1 MNALWAALV
10 AAHVVSVADRVP
22 AAMYLVSP
30 PDVTSKAPSA
40 AVYAAAADALVERT
54 GLEVWSME
62 RAGVAPG
69 AIDRCPVESRLS
81 CWTKTMRQAPVR
93 YFWALAV
100 QPLPDGRDRLIT
112 FFVDVEASLEVYRRW
127 LDGGDPSWR
136 DKAEAEIFS
145 SSVVGA
151 PQSLDTS
158 DAAALEAY
166 FVATVE
172 ETLRAK
178 LEADGQWRPY
188 GTVEVA
194 VPAEGFDLVVD
205 DAVVGP
211 VPRGRVTVTGVL
223 PGSHRIEGRAGK
235 FVSAHEVDV
244 EREGT
249 AQVVFL
255 PPPIAQHP
263 LRTAT
268 LVGGGVVAAT
278 GVAFGVWSLVR
289 ANDDVDFSCVS
300 RSGSSTDCA
309 VRGGLTLGYDAGAA
323 PTTIASDVN
332 PSGVAMGA
340 LAGGLLTA
348 GLTWALGAL
357 WWGERDAPPWWALLV
372 GGAAGVTAY
381 GAGHILAQ

>member
-62 RAGVAPG
+62 RAGVAPD

-81 CWTKTMRQAPVR
+81 CWTKTMRAGPVR

-112 FFVDVEASLEVYRRW
+112 FFVDVKASHEIYRRW

-151 PQSLDTS
+151 PQTLDTS

-172 ETLRAK
+172 QTLRAK

-194 VPAEGFDLVVD
+194 VPSEGFDLVVD
-205 DAVVGP
+205 EAIVGP
-211 VPRGRVTVTGVL
+211 VPRGQVTVTGVL
-223 PGSHRIEGRAGK
+223 PGSHRIEGRAGA

-244 EREGT
+244 ERGST

-268 LVGGGVVAAT
+268 LVGGGIVAAT

-323 PTTIASDVN
+323 PTTIAADVN
-332 PSGVAMGA
+332 PSGVVTGA

-372 GGAAGVTAY
+372 GGAAGVTAF